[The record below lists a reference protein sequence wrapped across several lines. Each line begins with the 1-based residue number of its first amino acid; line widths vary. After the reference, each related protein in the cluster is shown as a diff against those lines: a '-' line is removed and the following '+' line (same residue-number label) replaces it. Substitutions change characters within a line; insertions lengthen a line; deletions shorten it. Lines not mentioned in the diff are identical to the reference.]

1 MFHTSTLRALAVALP
16 LAFTVSACD
25 STDEDISSE
34 ASVYAVSNPAG
45 AGDTAVRL
53 SQDLAATEATFSGFT
68 GVTSVQNVFVTSNGD
83 GYFTVDTGSTVTP
96 SGGIVYV
103 ANLCDEDADDS
114 DNDGDDGCSNTSTTI
129 GAGSRMITGPTTGL
143 VAPKGIINV
152 DGRLIVADN
161 GSNSIRVFTETAS
174 GDVAPTFV
182 VTNLGAAGRN
192 VWDVAFDDGKLYV
205 AATDGTVLVY
215 DNFLT
220 GQGASGP
227 SRIITP
233 TDGTNQISVNL
244 HGIAFDGDTGYLVL
258 TDVGVA
264 NGLPPSGTDGQIF
277 VIANGETASGNT
289 PVRYRVSG
297 SVLGNPVD
305 LALSEDGI
313 LYVAE
318 KANSAVLRFDNILTA
333 TGVSTAAAAASI
345 AVASAESV
353 SIANE

>member
-1 MFHTSTLRALAVALP
+1 MNRTSTLRALAVALP
-16 LAFTVSACD
+16 LALTMTACD
-25 STDEDISSE
+25 SNDEDISSE
-34 ASVYAVSNPAG
+34 ASVYAVSNPTG
-45 AGDTAVRL
+45 STDSVVRL
-53 SQDLAATEATFSGFT
+53 SEDLAATEATFGGFT
-68 GVTSVQNVFVTSNGD
+68 GVANVQNVFITPDGD
-83 GYFTVDTGSTVTP
+83 GYLTVDVPGTLTT

-103 ANLCDEDADDS
+103 ADLCDEDADDS
-114 DNDGDDGCSNTSTTI
+114 DGDGDDGCSNTSATI
-129 GAGSRMITGPTTGL
+129 GAGSRMIAGPNTGL
-143 VAPKGIINV
+143 VAPKGIVNA
-152 DGRLIVADN
+152 DDRLIVADN
-161 GSNSIRVFTETAS
+161 GSNSIRVFSENAS

-192 VWDVAFDDGKLYV
+192 VWDVAFDDGRLYV

-220 GQGASGP
+220 GQGATGP
-227 SRIITP
+227 NRVITP

-277 VIANGETASGNT
+277 VIDDAETASGNT
-289 PVRYRVSG
+289 PVRYRISG

-305 LALSEDGI
+305 LALSEDGV

-318 KANSAVLRFDNILTA
+318 KANSAVLRFENVLTA

-345 AVASAESV
+345 PVASAESV
-353 SIANE
+353 AIANE